1 MFKSGSAVESQTLQP
16 LWSYEVALEM
26 FPYQALSNNASH
38 SFDSLVNGIQVSGH
52 AGRMEIGGFVE
63 KDPLYREI
71 RTILCPTSISPDV
84 AADIVDPPLAVV
96 DTNVANGADICA

>member
-1 MFKSGSAVESQTLQP
+1 
-16 LWSYEVALEM
+16 M

-63 KDPLYREI
+63 
-71 RTILCPTSISPDV
+71 TILCPTSISPDV